1 MTHTQI
7 DSSIE
12 KCDHCH
18 KFFDPKNNNF
28 FLNLAISKFKKENKV
43 NPNLLDKIQ
52 ENVNNTSKIDWC
64 TCYTHEKIQLEEIA
78 NNHFNDTFNTQPIS
92 EITNIKDIGLDFT
105 INKNIIYIENNNF
118 AESDFL
124 KYNKSLKVSLNN
136 SIFEYDFLT
145 YDKINDESFSKSFRK
160 YYLNPNFLL
169 ITELHKLKE
178 NQLEELKNIV
188 SIIKERLSN
197 NKITFIL
204 INQDFPSFKKTIKMN
219 NWAKNELIYTEL
231 FNILS
236 GKFCEKLIT
245 TSLSNSEEIV
255 IKTLDY
261 KIAKPKSKAT
271 STKKK
276 AAKPKEDFDNFD

>member
-1 MTHTQI
+1 MTPTTI
-7 DSSIE
+7 DSSIK
-12 KCDHCH
+12 KCDDCN

-28 FLNLAISKFKKENKV
+28 FLNLAISKFKKENKI

-52 ENVNNTSKIDWC
+52 ENINHTSKIDWC
-64 TCYTHEKIQLEEIA
+64 TCYNHEKIELDEVA
-78 NNHFNDTFNTQPIS
+78 NNYFNDTFNTQPS
-92 EITNIKDIGLDFT
+92 SDITNIKDIGLDFT
-105 INKNIIYIENNNF
+105 INQNIIYIENNNF

-145 YDKINDESFSKSFRK
+145 YDKINDENFSKSFKK

-204 INQDFPSFKKTIKMN
+204 INQDFSSFMKTIKMN
-219 NWAKNELIYTEL
+219 NWAKNELIYNEL
-231 FNILS
+231 FKILS
-236 GKFCEKLIT
+236 GKFGEKLIT
-245 TSLSNSEEIV
+245 TSIGNDNEIV
-255 IKTLDY
+255 VKTLDY
-261 KIAKPKSKAT
+261 EIAKPKRKTS

-276 AAKPKEDFDNFD
+276 VSKPKDDFDNFD